1 MKVKVPSG
9 IPKTLIPSDG
19 VVNGDGVLK
28 FGGRLEGDS

>member
-1 MKVKVPSG
+1 MEL
-9 IPKTLIPSDG
+9 PKLEFLLDG